1 MKKEERIKP
10 KTSMKQSKRKCNEI
24 SLDVVRIEL
33 EDEDDKVSAHEIKL
47 AKILLDKPA
56 PLVSA

>member
-1 MKKEERIKP
+1 MSNNNNNNNNSNDQAEE
-10 KTSMKQSKRKCNEI
+10 MNM
-24 SLDVVRIEL
+24 
-33 EDEDDKVSAHEIKL
+33 HEIKL

>member
-1 MKKEERIKP
+1 MILIDGANARSEAE
-10 KTSMKQSKRKCNEI
+10 T
-24 SLDVVRIEL
+24 IE
-33 EDEDDKVSAHEIKL
+33 EDEKVSMNEIKL